1 MSFKNMKI
9 GISYKTFGETTI
21 SQIINPLLNDTKKY
35 MRSVG
40 FFSSS
45 SFSILSEGIGYISN
59 KPNTFIQLITSTKI
73 DDSDIEA
80 INMGY
85 DIRDLIENKFI
96 NDYSMFLNEIKDEQL
111 KLLVKLIADKKL
123 EIKVAIT
130 KTNGMYHDK
139 VAILVDEEDNMVAF
153 VGSNNETF
161 SGYMENYEKVR
172 VFKSWIDEERVKDE
186 LDEFQ
191 SMWNNENE
199 YLKVYDFKDSILNTT
214 VRVAEERFKYNKKKE
229 IQLYDYQKQ
238 AINNWVNNNY
248 TGFFVMATGTG
259 KTITALFAAKHLIE
273 LNNPIFII
281 VVPYIHLVS
290 QWREDVNNIFDNIQ
304 VVLVSGQMPEWDK
317 KIKDAIFSKRFD
329 PLKRIIII
337 TTQASFMLQRFS
349 EALKNY
355 KGDRILL
362 VDEAHNFINHIDRQ
376 DIYDL
381 YKYKI
386 GLSATPIFG
395 TNKEK
400 TRNLVK
406 FFGGVVFELPI
417 EAAIGKHLVNYTY
430 NPIFVFATEEEENRY
445 NYYLRQIAS
454 CYDSKTGTLRDVEKF
469 LKSRRAKLR
478 IIGMAENKTK
488 IIENVVKSMKSLD
501 HFIIYCSDGTL
512 GYDESIK
519 HLRHVVNLLNDLE
532 YKPSQFTAQEDM
544 DEREKLIKAFD
555 GGRISTLVAIR
566 CLDEGINIPSIK
578 NALILSS
585 NDNYREFV
593 QRRGRILRK
602 YPGKEIA
609 NIYDIIVLPQ
619 TDLKDMAKIELRRFL
634 EYGRLSTNWDKIKV
648 DFERYLA
655 SYELTMS
662 EVEID
667 SNIDFEEELL
677 DD

>member
-1 MSFKNMKI
+1 MSFKNAKI
-9 GISYKTFGETTI
+9 EISYKTFGEITI
-21 SQIINPLLNDTKKY
+21 SQIINPLLKDTKTY

-45 SFSILSEGIGYISN
+45 SFSILSEGINAISN
-59 KPNTFIQLITSTKI
+59 KENTIIQLITSTKI
-73 DDSDIEA
+73 DQDDIEA
-80 INMGY
+80 INKGY
-85 DIRDLIENKFI
+85 DIRELIEQKFI
-96 NDYSMFLNEIKDEQL
+96 LEYTNFLNEIKEEHL
-111 KLLVKLIADKKL
+111 RLLVKLIAEKKL

-153 VGSNNETF
+153 VGSNNETY

-172 VFKSWIDEERVKDE
+172 VFKNWIDHERVQE
-186 LDEFQ
+186 EFDEFQ
-191 SMWNNENE
+191 SMWNNEND
-199 YLKVYDFKDSILNTT
+199 YLDIHDFRDSILQTT
-214 VRVAEERFKYNKKKE
+214 INVAEERSGYNKKKE
-229 IQLYDYQKQ
+229 IKLYDYQEQ
-238 AINNWVNNNY
+238 AIKSWVDNNY

-259 KTITALFAAKHLIE
+259 KTITALFAAKNLIE
-273 LNNPIFII
+273 KNNPIFVI

-290 QWREDVNNIFDNIQ
+290 QWRDDVNNIFKDAQ
-304 VVLVSGQMPEWDK
+304 VVLVSGQMPEWDI
-317 KIKDAIFSKRFD
+317 KIKDAIISKRFD
-329 PLKRIIII
+329 PKKKIVII
-337 TTQASFMLQRFS
+337 TTQASFMLHRFNDS
-349 EALKNY
+349 LKNY

-362 VDEAHNFINHIDRQ
+362 VDEAHNFVNNIDKRDLF
-376 DIYDL
+376 DIY
-381 YKYKI
+381 KFKI

-400 TRNLVK
+400 TRNLVN

-430 NPIFVFATEEEENRY
+430 NPIFVYATEEEENKY

-454 CYDSKTGTLRDVEKF
+454 CYDPKTGILRDVEKF

-478 IIGMAENKTK
+478 VIGMAENKTG
-488 IIENVVKSMKSLD
+488 IIENVIKSMQTID

-512 GYDESIK
+512 GNDESIK

-532 YKPSQFTAQEDM
+532 YKPSQFTAQENM

-602 YPGKEIA
+602 HPGKDIA
-609 NIYDIIVLPQ
+609 HIYDIIVLPNS
-619 TDLKDMAKIELRRFL
+619 DLKDMAKIELKRYY
-634 EYGRLSTNWDKIKV
+634 EYGRLATNWQDIKP
-648 DFERYLA
+648 DFDRYLV
-655 SYELTMS
+655 SYGLTLH

-667 SNIDFEEELL
+667 SSIDYEEESL